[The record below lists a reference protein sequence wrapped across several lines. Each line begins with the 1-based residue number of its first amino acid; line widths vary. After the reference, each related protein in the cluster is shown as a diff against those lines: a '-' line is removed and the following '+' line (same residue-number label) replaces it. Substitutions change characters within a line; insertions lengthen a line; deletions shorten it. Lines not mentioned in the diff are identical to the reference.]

1 MGVVIRLK
9 RAGGKNRP
17 FFQLVV
23 SDSRMPRD
31 GRFLENVGFYDPL
44 TEPATIRVDRDKV
57 TAWMARG
64 AVPSETVRHL
74 LRKAGDVGPAQTAP
88 AEGNI
93 G

>member
-31 GRFLENVGFYDPL
+31 GRFLENVGYYDPL
-44 TEPATIRVDRDKV
+44 ADPATIHVDHDKV
-57 TAWMARG
+57 ANWVSRG

-74 LRKAGDVGPAQTAP
+74 LKKAGAGSAP
-88 AEGNI
+88 AAIPPEGHTE
-93 G
+93 